1 MTTIDDSRK
10 LFPHIK
16 DGVIFFNNASTG
28 PLCRPVIEAMELYIT
43 ENSRTDIDGFNSFL
57 SKEKDSKKLISKMIN
72 TNPDRIAFIDNT
84 STGINILAQ
93 GIVWEKGDR
102 ILLNDLEFPANVYP
116 FLNLEKEG
124 VIVDFVKS
132 KGGIVTADDL
142 IEQIKP
148 ETKLLSVSQV
158 QFLTGYRIDLEKLG
172 NECKKRGIIFSVD
185 AIQAMG
191 AINPDVKK
199 CNIDFLSSGTQKWM
213 CGLQGLGF
221 IYLSEEFQ
229 NKLQQKF
236 VGWKSVKN
244 AWNILD
250 YDLSLR
256 DEASRYQN
264 GTISEIGVYAVCAAL
279 NLMKEIGYK
288 NIEEKVLNNAAYLTD
303 KLIEIDLKPLLAN
316 CENKNRSGIVTC
328 KVNNTEKLHEE
339 LLNKK
344 IHSAVREGYI
354 RFSPHFYN
362 NNEDIDKVIAE
373 LSLNNLRG

>member
-1 MTTIDDSRK
+1 MITTDNSRE

-16 DGVIFFNNASTG
+16 NGVIFFNNASTG
-28 PLCRPVIEAMELYIT
+28 PLCKPVIEAMGLYIQ
-43 ENSRTDIDGFNSFL
+43 ENSCTDIDGFKSFL
-57 SKEKDSKKLISKMIN
+57 SKEKESKNLIAEMIN
-72 TNPDRIAFIDNT
+72 TTADRIAFVDNT
-84 STGINILAQ
+84 STGVNILAQ
-93 GIVWEKGDR
+93 GISWKKGDR

-116 FLNLEKEG
+116 FMNLEKEG
-124 VIVDFVKS
+124 VIVDFAKS
-132 KGGIVTADDL
+132 KDGIVTAED
-142 IEQIKP
+142 IITNIKP
-148 ETKLLSVSQV
+148 ETKLISVSQV
-158 QFLTGYRIDLEKLG
+158 QFLTGYRIDIEKLG

-185 AIQAMG
+185 AIQGMG

-213 CGLQGLGF
+213 CALQGLGF
-221 IYLSEEFQ
+221 IYLSENLQ
-229 NKLQQKF
+229 KKLQQKF

-250 YDLSLR
+250 YELNLR
-256 DEASRYQN
+256 DDASKFQN

-288 NIEEKVLNNAAYLTD
+288 NIEDKVLNNASYLTE
-303 KLIEIDLKPLLAN
+303 KLLQMGLNPLLKD
-316 CENKNRSGIVTC
+316 CESKNKSGIVTC
-328 KVNNTEKLHEE
+328 KVDNTEKIHDE

-362 NNEDIDKVIAE
+362 NNEDIDKVIQE
-373 LSLNNLRG
+373 IKKV